1 MEKQTL
7 VLWQKKDLLLSRLF
21 PQFQRIIVVSI
32 KSVMNTRTTSEWTTR
47 HSKSPAVWLG
57 IFHTTPSF
65 LLLRKRSR
73 CTFAVRLRQ
82 LEKLPTSLTTL
93 RLAAN
98 FLRDAPTAHGI
109 LFVPGRQKMHP
120 CVDLRKAPAAY
131 EMLASMSGFIL
142 FHIKLK
148 FFIVRRIRREKAT
161 ILLNIA
167 AFCNQ
172 QNRLPIYNF

>member
-1 MEKQTL
+1 MSERVTL
-7 VLWQKKDLLLSRLF
+7 VPIFYFIKNQSLLRCSSFWQKVTLCLCGSL
-21 PQFQRIIVVSI
+21 
-32 KSVMNTRTTSEWTTR
+32 TSA
-47 HSKSPAVWLG
+47 P
-57 IFHTTPSF
+57 
-65 LLLRKRSR
+65 
-73 CTFAVRLRQ
+73 
-82 LEKLPTSLTTL
+82 TTL

-131 EMLASMSGFIL
+131 EMPASMSGFIL